1 MGKKLKKKFIHK
13 LPGVN
18 IVPNPIPII
27 GIAVWDNKLNT
38 RNYWGKK
45 IKLLGQK
52 IKLCGQKLE
61 AM

>member
-45 IKLLGQK
+45 IKL
-52 IKLCGQKLE
+52 CGQKLE